1 MISDEVLAVAVLTK
15 LNGEVSSRPTS
26 SKKGF
31 DISQPKISPTST
43 MLDREVGS
51 GPTSPRAS

>member
-1 MISDEVLAVAVLTK
+1 MISDEVSAVAVLTE

-31 DISQPKISPTST
+31 DFSQPKISPTST
-43 MLDREVGS
+43 ILDRDVGS

>member
-1 MISDEVLAVAVLTK
+1 MIFDEVSAVAVLTK

-43 MLDREVGS
+43 MLEREVSS
-51 GPTSPRAS
+51 GPTSPRVS

>member
-1 MISDEVLAVAVLTK
+1 MIPYDVSAVAVLTK

-31 DISQPKISPTST
+31 DISQPKISPTS
-43 MLDREVGS
+43 MILDREVGT
-51 GPTSPRAS
+51 GPTS